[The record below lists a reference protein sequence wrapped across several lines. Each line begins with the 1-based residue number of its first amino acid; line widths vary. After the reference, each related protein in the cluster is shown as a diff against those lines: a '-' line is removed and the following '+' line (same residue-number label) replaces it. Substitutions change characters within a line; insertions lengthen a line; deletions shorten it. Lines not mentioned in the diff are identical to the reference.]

1 MSRAAL
7 NDQVAPQRDLVF
19 LSTSDLKQLTG
30 YQKPSAQARWLE
42 QVGLPFLMGGDGK
55 LKVLRLAV
63 EQRLG
68 LYRTAQPK
76 REPQLRL
83 DTEREKQARRS

>member
-1 MSRAAL
+1 M
-7 NDQVAPQRDLVF
+7 F
-19 LSTSDLKQLTG
+19 LSNTELEQLTG

-42 QVGLPFLMGGDGK
+42 QVGIPFLKGGDGK
-55 LKVLRLAV
+55 LRALRLAV

-68 LYRTAQPK
+68 ATLVAVRK

-83 DTEREKQARRS
+83 ERVSKRQEAPKRTHPAPTHKKTT

>member
-1 MSRAAL
+1 M
-7 NDQVAPQRDLVF
+7 F
-19 LSTSDLKQLTG
+19 LTPEEIEQLTG
-30 YQKPSAQARWLE
+30 YRRASAQARWLTQE
-42 QVGLPFLMGGDGK
+42 HLPFLRGGDGK

-68 LYRTAQPK
+68 LSRVAKPR

-83 DTEREKQARRS
+83 ENTRAKQART

>member
-1 MSRAAL
+1 M
-7 NDQVAPQRDLVF
+7 F
-19 LSTSDLKQLTG
+19 LSTSDLEQLTG
-30 YQKPSAQARWLE
+30 YQKPSAQARWLG
-42 QVGLPFLMGGDGK
+42 QVGIPFLKGGDGK

-68 LYRTAQPK
+68 APTKRSE

-83 DTEREKQARRS
+83 PSKNTA

>member
-1 MSRAAL
+1 M
-7 NDQVAPQRDLVF
+7 F
-19 LSTSDLKQLTG
+19 LTSEELEQLTG
-30 YQKPSAQARWLE
+30 YQKASAQARWLTRE
-42 QVGLPFLMGGDGK
+42 RLPFVRGGDGK

-68 LYRTAQPK
+68 APGTQPE

-83 DTEREKQARRS
+83 PSTKTVKQRPGK

>member
-1 MSRAAL
+1 M
-7 NDQVAPQRDLVF
+7 F
-19 LSTSDLKQLTG
+19 LTSEELEQLTG
-30 YQKPSAQARWLE
+30 YQKPSAQAHWLE
-42 QVGLPFLMGGDGK
+42 QAGLPFLKGGDGK

>member
-1 MSRAAL
+1 M
-7 NDQVAPQRDLVF
+7 F
-19 LSTSDLKQLTG
+19 LTSEELKQLTG

-42 QVGLPFLMGGDGK
+42 QAGISFLMGGDGK

-83 DTEREKQARRS
+83 DTQRGKQARRS

>member
-1 MSRAAL
+1 MFLS
-7 NDQVAPQRDLVF
+7 NSDLV
-19 LSTSDLKQLTG
+19 QLTG

-42 QVGLPFLMGGDGK
+42 QVGLPFLKGGDGK

-68 LYRTAQPK
+68 GPGEQSA

-83 DTEREKQARRS
+83 EGVGKRQKKR

>member
-1 MSRAAL
+1 M
-7 NDQVAPQRDLVF
+7 F
-19 LSTSDLKQLTG
+19 LTPDELERLTG

-42 QVGLPFLMGGDGK
+42 EVRLPFLKGGDGK

-68 LYRTAQPK
+68 APVDKAKK

-83 DTEREKQARRS
+83 EGLAKGTGSNRCGRSEQT

>member
-1 MSRAAL
+1 M
-7 NDQVAPQRDLVF
+7 F
-19 LSTSDLKQLTG
+19 LSTSDLERLTG

-42 QVGLPFLMGGDGK
+42 QVGLPILKGGDGK

-68 LYRTAQPK
+68 APRTQPE

-83 DTEREKQARRS
+83 PNTKTVKQRPGK